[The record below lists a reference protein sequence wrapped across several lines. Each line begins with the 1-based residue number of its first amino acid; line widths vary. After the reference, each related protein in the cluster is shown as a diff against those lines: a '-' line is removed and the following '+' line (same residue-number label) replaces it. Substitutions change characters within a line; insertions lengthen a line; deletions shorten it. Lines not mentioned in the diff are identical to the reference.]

1 MTREEVAITARMVAV
16 VDNLKAREGM
26 RYDSQVAKSAK
37 IHNIYF
43 TRWRKGQAVPLVRDI
58 YRLCERFNISAD
70 FIITGYGNEVRTKVN
85 TDSWHIKQIHRE
97 VQQIQSILV
106 SKAPMVGFVSK
117 AKAGTGRVRK
127 AVY

>member
-16 VDNLKAREGM
+16 VDNIKAREGL
-26 RYDSQVAKSAK
+26 RYDNQVAKATK
-37 IHNIYF
+37 IHTMYF

-85 TDSWHIKQIHRE
+85 SDSWHIKQIHKE
-97 VQQIQSILV
+97 VQQIQSVLV
-106 SKAPMVGFVSK
+106 SQVPLVGLIPK
-117 AKAGTGRVRK
+117 TKAGAGRVRK